1 MRREKEEAEQQ
12 PRRASGAYVTDA
24 PCVGVD
30 ISPGGA
36 VVTFVSDVPRHADQQ
51 LEAQGCREAMKV
63 PCAKRRF
70 SCD

>member
-1 MRREKEEAEQQ
+1 VRREKEEAEQQ

-51 LEAQGCREAMKV
+51 LEAQG
-63 PCAKRRF
+63 
-70 SCD
+70 

>member
-51 LEAQGCREAMKV
+51 LEAQGCREDESAV
-63 PCAKRRF
+63 CEETLF
-70 SCD
+70 L